1 MYIRRLRPPFLLR
14 INMRKLT
21 TPDVFNG
28 VRLLI
33 STGMKTELKAL
44 FMDEG
49 FRNQAKTAIEEYGND
64 EGMTQVGFSVVL
76 DVIGKFAEKKCEEAF
91 YQFLTG
97 PFEMNVE
104 DIKTLPL
111 TELIKDVL
119 EVADI
124 EEWMGFFTNV
134 TGTLGIPSLL
144 QSA

>member
-1 MYIRRLRPPFLLR
+1 
-14 INMRKLT
+14 
-21 TPDVFNG
+21 
-28 VRLLI
+28 
-33 STGMKTELKAL
+33 MKTELKAL